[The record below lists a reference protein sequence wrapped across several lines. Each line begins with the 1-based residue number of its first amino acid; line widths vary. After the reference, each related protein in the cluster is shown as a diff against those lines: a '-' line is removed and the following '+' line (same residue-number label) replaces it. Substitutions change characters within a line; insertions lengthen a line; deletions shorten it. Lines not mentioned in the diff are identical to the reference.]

1 MTSIL
6 CILAVG
12 ALLLCDDPLS
22 GKYGMNSHFYYIQG
36 CLNIHLL
43 YICCKSTFKSMR
55 ENFARSEFNVL
66 IVSHKKPILC
76 CLLYLFNNIIYLYIE
91 IAKKEN
97 ETLVYTC
104 FICFTLTF
112 LCTTVTLFQW
122 TPWIWIEFLFSFC
135 YCIDFCHLSGIKFSH
150 NANLFSVTGTTT
162 FRPV

>member
-36 CLNIHLL
+36 CLNIHFL

-55 ENFARSEFNVL
+55 ENFARSKFNVL
-66 IVSHKKPILC
+66 IVAHKKPILC
-76 CLLYLFNNIIYLYIE
+76 CLLYLFNKIIYLYIE

-104 FICFTLTF
+104 FIYFTLTF
-112 LCTTVTLFQW
+112 LCTTVTLFSMN
-122 TPWIWIEFLFSFC
+122 TMNLNWIFVFFL
-135 YCIDFCHLSGIKFSH
+135 LSYWFLSPIRYKI
-150 NANLFSVTGTTT
+150 L
-162 FRPV
+162 P